1 MKEPGEFL
9 DDIIEDSEADR
20 VYFEMLGRALI
31 AYIEEHKQML
41 PTMTLE
47 QAKEKGFRQL
57 NQFCWKQ
64 KGGMKSCA
72 WVHHKDGKLYR
83 LVPKDQE

>member
-1 MKEPGEFL
+1 MKEPSKSA
-9 DDIIEDSEADR
+9 DDAVEDSQADR
-20 VYFEMLGRALI
+20 AYFEMLGRALI
-31 AYIEEHKQML
+31 AYIEEHKQIL

-72 WVHHKDGKLYR
+72 WVRHQDGRLYR
-83 LVPKDQE
+83 LVPEDQN